1 MSTLREA
8 HCHLFQHGRALGMV
22 QLSGCHG
29 AADMLDAFG
38 LAAQSS
44 PDGPLL
50 GHGAR
55 PEAWSDPSWPTLA
68 EFDRITGD
76 RAAVAWCFD
85 YHAMLANTPA
95 LRAAGFT
102 DASPN
107 PPSGVL
113 GRDHGSRLTGVVLER
128 AALMVWDA
136 LPEPRPEQ
144 RGPLLAAAIDDLASH
159 GFGELCDLKSSTWLP
174 HALRALESE
183 MRIELWP
190 LIGDLAEVAASRDT
204 WQTGKL
210 SLGGGKVF
218 VDGTLNSRT
227 AAMLH
232 PFADGTPSHPAG
244 MLIMAE
250 DDIARAIEEA
260 DALGLPIAAHAIGD
274 RAVRTVLEAL
284 ERVNPK
290 SRGHRIEHAE
300 LIDEADVPRIIALRD
315 RVGLAISVQPCHLL
329 TDIEALERA
338 VPDRLDR
345 VLPILELIE
354 AGLEPG
360 RDLLFGS
367 DTPIVRPDPI
377 DSIRAAVGR
386 KRPDSPAIAPEQAIN
401 ETQAWACFG
410 SD

>member
-1 MSTLREA
+1 
-8 HCHLFQHGRALGMV
+8 MV
-22 QLSGCHG
+22 QLSECRC
-29 AADMLDAFG
+29 AADVLDAFER
-38 LAAQSS
+38 AAQST
-44 PDGPLL
+44 PEGPLL

-55 PEAWSDPSWPTLA
+55 PEAWADPSWPTLA

-107 PPSGVL
+107 PPAGVL
-113 GRDHGSRLTGVVLER
+113 GRSPTDHLSGVVLER
-128 AALMVWDA
+128 AALMIWDA
-136 LPEPRPEQ
+136 IPEPRPEE
-144 RGPLLAAAIDDLASH
+144 RGALLAAAIDDLASH
-159 GFGELCDLKSSTWLP
+159 GFTELHDLKSSTWLP
-174 HALRALESE
+174 HALHDLGSE
-183 MRIELWP
+183 MLLELWP
-190 LIGDLAEVAASRDT
+190 LIGDLAEVAASRDQ
-204 WQTGKL
+204 WQSDTL
-210 SLGGGKVF
+210 TLGGGKVF

-227 AAMLH
+227 AAMLQ
-232 PFADGTPSHPAG
+232 PFADGQPSHPTG

-250 DDIARAIEEA
+250 DDIARAIEDA

-274 RAVRTVLEAL
+274 RAVRTVLDAL
-284 ERVNPK
+284 ERVDPK

-315 RVGLAISVQPCHLL
+315 RIGLAISVQPCHLL

-345 VLPILELIE
+345 VLPIRELIE

-360 RDLLFGS
+360 VDLLFGS

-377 DSIRAAVGR
+377 DSIRAAVDR
-386 KRPDSPAIAPEQAIN
+386 KRPDSSAIAPEQAIN

-410 SD
+410 RE